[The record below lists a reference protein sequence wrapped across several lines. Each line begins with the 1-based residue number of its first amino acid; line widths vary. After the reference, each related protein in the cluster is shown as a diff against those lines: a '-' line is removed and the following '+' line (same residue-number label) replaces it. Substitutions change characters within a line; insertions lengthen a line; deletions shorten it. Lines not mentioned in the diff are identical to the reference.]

1 MSRTTLKQFKEK
13 AFQNIKVE
21 EEYNLL
27 KPEYIIKNK
36 LIAMRKEAGL
46 TQEKLAELMG
56 TKKSNISRLESFK
69 SSISPR
75 IDTLINYARATGH
88 ELKVDFV

>member
-1 MSRTTLKQFKEK
+1 MSRTTLTQFKKK
-13 AFQNIKVE
+13 AFENSEVQK
-21 EEYNLL
+21 EYDLL
-27 KPEYIIKNK
+27 KPEYAIKKK

-69 SSISPR
+69 SNISPR
-75 IDTLINYARATGH
+75 LDTLMNYAKATGH